1 MTPGLTCDIKR
12 NTSSAKERATGFAKG
27 SQFSDQCSTQ
37 MPLKVV
43 VSHFS
48 LKEFGSYSRFDN
60 DQEKK
65 LLSSLDHDHA
75 ML

>member
-1 MTPGLTCDIKR
+1 MPPGLTCDINR
-12 NTSSAKERATGFAKG
+12 ILLNKERATGVAKG
-27 SQFSDQCSTQ
+27 PRFSDQCPTQ
-37 MPLKVV
+37 MPLKVAL
-43 VSHFS
+43 SHFS

-65 LLSSLDHDHA
+65 LLSSLDQDYA